1 MDLTRRTFFKVG
13 AIGAATLATGGR
25 AEASAA
31 PGVAADAVGML
42 VDTTLCIGCGG
53 CEAACAEANGL
64 PEPPSLDEETLAL
77 RRTTDP
83 RAFTV
88 VNRFAV
94 TGAAE
99 PERFVKTQCMHCVEP
114 ACATVCPTRALE
126 KTAAGPVI
134 YHGDRCLGCRYCMLS
149 CPFDVPKFEYDKPA
163 PYIRKCTFCATRQA
177 QGLVPACAEMCPSG
191 ALTFGTRAA
200 LLEEARQRIYQN
212 PGKYVPHIYGEREA
226 GGTSWLYIS
235 DVPLDQ
241 VGLKA
246 GLDQEPYPRRAQT
259 ALAAV
264 PMVLTLWPPIL
275 MGLYALN
282 ANRRRDEADP
292 TEETRHD

>member
-1 MDLTRRTFFKVG
+1 
-13 AIGAATLATGGR
+13 
-25 AEASAA
+25 
-31 PGVAADAVGML
+31 
-42 VDTTLCIGCGG
+42 
-53 CEAACAEANGL
+53 
-64 PEPPSLDEETLAL
+64 
-77 RRTTDP
+77 
-83 RAFTV
+83 
-88 VNRFAV
+88 
-94 TGAAE
+94 
-99 PERFVKTQCMHCVEP
+99 
-114 ACATVCPTRALE
+114 
-126 KTAAGPVI
+126 
-134 YHGDRCLGCRYCMLS
+134 MLS

-163 PYIRKCTFCATRQA
+163 PYVRKCTFCATRQA
-177 QGLVPACAEMCPSG
+177 QGLVPACADTCPSG
-191 ALTFGTRAA
+191 ALTFGKRAA

-241 VGLKA
+241 LGLKA
-246 GLDQEPYPRRAQT
+246 GLDQEPYPRRIQT

-282 ANRRRDEADP
+282 ANRRHEQADP